1 VTGHLDKGLGITQWN
16 TRGKMVADWGASH
29 RVQDLALSP
38 DASRLVAM
46 DDKTTVYVYNFVTRD
61 LEYTMEMPGK
71 MGSVNITQNSR
82 YLLVNTLDGEARL
95 IDLETRETLR
105 KFQAHSPKVS
115 SWIIRATLGG
125 ANESFVATGSESEYS
140 LLIISESNL
149 IIVDGHIY
157 IWHKEYGQLVE
168 DIEGHKS
175 SCNSVSWNPTNPQM
189 FASAGDDNSVRMYLY
204 PLLFTDELLTL

>member
-1 VTGHLDKGLGITQWN
+1 MTAFSEPVSSCVWAPNGQTFVTGHLDKGLGITQWN
-16 TRGKMVADWGASH
+16 TRGKMVADWGAH

-38 DASRLVAM
+38 DANRLVAM
-46 DDKTTVYVYNFVTRD
+46 DDKTTIYVYDFVTRE
-61 LEYTMEMPGK
+61 LEYTMPMPGK

-125 ANESFVATGSESEYS
+125 ANESFVASGSESKWPC
-140 LLIISESNL
+140 IF
-149 IIVDGHIY
+149 D
-157 IWHKEYGQLVE
+157 
-168 DIEGHKS
+168 
-175 SCNSVSWNPTNPQM
+175 SW
-189 FASAGDDNSVRMYLY
+189 AYY
-204 PLLFTDELLTL
+204 